1 MCGLQHKVTI
11 EIATSAVFVV
21 NALRAMWGQFQKLK
35 PPSEQEER
43 THDLQTQ
50 LAFTELEQQQPKPL
64 PLPMHPMRQH
74 HQHITEGG
82 RMNIINT
89 VKTLYAPPSPETLAL
104 RELEESRRELLAA
117 HTQQE
122 YAAKMVEFHKN
133 KIKRLTAFL
142 KQTMEDEQS

>member
-1 MCGLQHKVTI
+1 
-11 EIATSAVFVV
+11 
-21 NALRAMWGQFQKLK
+21 
-35 PPSEQEER
+35 
-43 THDLQTQ
+43 
-50 LAFTELEQQQPKPL
+50 
-64 PLPMHPMRQH
+64 
-74 HQHITEGG
+74 
-82 RMNIINT
+82 MNIINT

-142 KQTMEDEQS
+142 KQTMEEEQS